1 VAEESTDD
9 YQNYIGVKKMDYGS
23 MVGES
28 FEYAKE
34 AVIGKWN
41 QWIMLIIATILLG
54 IPLAGYSLK
63 VLRGDKPAPEVSD
76 WGTLFID
83 GIKYMIIVLIYM
95 IPMMIVL
102 FFVVGASALASMSSN
117 PSAAMAAIGG
127 ILLGLLLFFVI
138 ALITA
143 IFAIIGEVRFARTG
157 KMGEAFNFSEILGT
171 IGKIGWGTYII
182 ALVVL
187 FVVQMIIAIIISI
200 IMMIPYLGFI
210 IYICLMSPIML
221 FQTRYI
227 CQLYDSAGAA

>member
-1 VAEESTDD
+1 MKYSKKIIV
-9 YQNYIGVKKMDYGS
+9 VKKMDYGS

-34 AVIGKWN
+34 AVVGKWN
-41 QWIMLIIATILLG
+41 QWIMLIIATIILG

-83 GIKYMIIVLIYM
+83 GIKLMIIMLIYM
-95 IPMMIVL
+95 IPAMIVL

-117 PSAAMAAIGG
+117 PSTAMAAVGG
-127 ILLGLLLFFVI
+127 ILFGLLLFFVV

-171 IGKIGWGTYII
+171 IGKIGWGPYII

-187 FVVQMIIAIIISI
+187 FVVQMIIAIIVSI

-210 IYICLMSPIML
+210 IYICLIAPIML

-227 CQLYDSAGAA
+227 CQLYDSAGSA

>member
-1 VAEESTDD
+1 
-9 YQNYIGVKKMDYGS
+9 MDYGS

-34 AVIGKWN
+34 AVVGKWN
-41 QWIMLIIATILLG
+41 QWIMLIIATIILG

-63 VLRGDKPAPEVSD
+63 VLRGDRPAPEVSD

-83 GIKYMIIVLIYM
+83 GIKLIIIMLIYM
-95 IPMMIVL
+95 IPAMIVL
-102 FFVVGASALASMSSN
+102 FVVVGASALASMSSN
-117 PSAAMAAIGG
+117 PSAAMAAVGG
-127 ILLGLLLFFVI
+127 ILFGLLLFFVV

-171 IGKIGWGTYII
+171 IGKIGWGPYII
-182 ALVVL
+182 ALIVL
-187 FVVQMIIAIIISI
+187 FVVQMIIAFIVSI

-210 IYICLMSPIML
+210 IYICLISPIML

-227 CQLYDSAGAA
+227 CQLYDSAGSA

>member
-1 VAEESTDD
+1 
-9 YQNYIGVKKMDYGS
+9 MDYGS

-34 AVIGKWN
+34 AVVGKWN
-41 QWIMLIIATILLG
+41 QWIMLIIATIILG

-63 VLRGDKPAPEVSD
+63 VLRGDRPAPEVSD

-83 GIKYMIIVLIYM
+83 GIKLIIIMLIYM
-95 IPMMIVL
+95 IPAMIVL
-102 FFVVGASALASMSSN
+102 FVVVGASALASMSSN
-117 PSAAMAAIGG
+117 PSAAMAAVGG
-127 ILLGLLLFFVI
+127 ILFGLLLFFVV

-157 KMGEAFNFSEILGT
+157 NMGEAFNFSEILGT
-171 IGKIGWGTYII
+171 IGKIGWGPYII

-187 FVVQMIIAIIISI
+187 FVVQMIIAIIVSI

-210 IYICLMSPIML
+210 IYICLISPIML

>member
-1 VAEESTDD
+1 
-9 YQNYIGVKKMDYGS
+9 MDYGS

-34 AVIGKWN
+34 AVVGKWN
-41 QWIMLIIATILLG
+41 QWIMLIIATIILG

-83 GIKYMIIVLIYM
+83 GIKLMIIMLIYM
-95 IPMMIVL
+95 IPAMIVL

-117 PSAAMAAIGG
+117 PSTAMAAVGG
-127 ILLGLLLFFVI
+127 ILFGLLLFFVV

-171 IGKIGWGTYII
+171 IGKIGWGPYII

-187 FVVQMIIAIIISI
+187 FVVQIIIAIIVSI

-210 IYICLMSPIML
+210 IYICLIAPIML

>member
-1 VAEESTDD
+1 
-9 YQNYIGVKKMDYGS
+9 

-34 AVIGKWN
+34 AVVGKWN

-63 VLRGDKPAPEVSD
+63 ILKGDRPAPEVDD
-76 WGTLFID
+76 WGTLFFD
-83 GIKYMIIVLIYM
+83 GIKYIIIILIYM
-95 IPMMIVL
+95 IPAMIVL
-102 FFVVGASALASMSSN
+102 FVVVGASALGTMSSN
-117 PSAAMAAIGG
+117 PSVAMAALGNM
-127 ILLGLLLFFVI
+127 LFGLLLFAVI

-143 IFAIIGEVRFARTG
+143 IFAIIGAVRFARTG
-157 KMGEAFNFSEILGT
+157 NMGEAFNFSEILGT
-171 IGKIGWGTYII
+171 IGKIGWLPYII

-187 FVVQMIIAIIISI
+187 VVVQIIIGIVVSI

-210 IYICLMSPIML
+210 IYICLLSPIML

>member
-1 VAEESTDD
+1 MINRITVQEVT
-9 YQNYIGVKKMDYGS
+9 NMDYGS

-34 AVIGKWN
+34 AVVGKWN
-41 QWIMLIIATILLG
+41 KWVMLIIATILIGL
-54 IPLAGYSLK
+54 PLAGYCLK
-63 VLRGDKPAPEVSD
+63 VLRGEKPAPEVND

-83 GIKYMIIVLIYM
+83 GIKIFIIMLIYM
-95 IPMMIVL
+95 IPAMIVL
-102 FFVVGASALASMSSN
+102 FVVVGVSALGAMRGN
-117 PSAAMAAIGG
+117 PTAAMAAIGG
-127 ILLGLLLFFVI
+127 MLIGLLLFAVI

-143 IFAIIGEVRFARTG
+143 IFAIIGAVRFARTG
-157 KMGEAFNFSEILGT
+157 NMGEAFNFSEILGT
-171 IGKIGWGTYII
+171 IGKIGWLPYII

-187 FVVQMIIAIIISI
+187 VVVQIIIGIVVSI

-210 IYICLMSPIML
+210 IYICLLSPIML

>member
-1 VAEESTDD
+1 M
-9 YQNYIGVKKMDYGS
+9 NYGS

-28 FEYAKE
+28 LEYAKE
-34 AVIGKWN
+34 AVVGKWN

-63 VLRGDKPAPEVSD
+63 VLRGDRPAPEVSD

-83 GIKYMIIVLIYM
+83 GIKYIIIMLIYM
-95 IPMMIVL
+95 IPAMIVL
-102 FFVVGASALASMSSN
+102 FVVVGASALGTMSSN
-117 PSAAMAAIGG
+117 PSVAMAALGNM
-127 ILLGLLLFFVI
+127 LFGLLLFAVI

-143 IFAIIGEVRFARTG
+143 IFAIIGAVRFARTG
-157 KMGEAFNFSEILGT
+157 NMGEAFNFSEILGT
-171 IGKIGWGTYII
+171 IGKIGWLPYII

-187 FVVQMIIAIIISI
+187 VVVQIIIGIVVSI

-210 IYICLMSPIML
+210 IYICLLSPIML

>member
-1 VAEESTDD
+1 
-9 YQNYIGVKKMDYGS
+9 

-34 AVIGKWN
+34 AVVGKWN
-41 QWIMLIIATILLG
+41 KWIMLIIATIILG

-83 GIKYMIIVLIYM
+83 GIKYFIIMLIYM
-95 IPMMIVL
+95 IPAMIVL
-102 FFVVGASALASMSSN
+102 FVVVGASVLATMSSN
-117 PSAAMAAIGG
+117 PSAAMAAVGG
-127 ILLGLLLFFVI
+127 ILFGLLLFFVV

-143 IFAIIGEVRFARTG
+143 IFAIIGAVRFARTG

-171 IGKIGWGTYII
+171 IGKIGWGPYII
-182 ALVVL
+182 ALIVL
-187 FVVQMIIAIIISI
+187 FVVQMIIAFIVSI
-200 IMMIPYLGFI
+200 IMMIPYLGLI

>member
-1 VAEESTDD
+1 MKYSKKIIV
-9 YQNYIGVKKMDYGS
+9 VKKMDYGS

-34 AVIGKWN
+34 AVVGKWN
-41 QWIMLIIATILLG
+41 QWIMLIIATIILG

-63 VLRGDKPAPEVSD
+63 VLRGDRPAPEVND

-83 GIKYMIIVLIYM
+83 GIKLIIIMLIYM
-95 IPMMIVL
+95 IPAMIVL
-102 FFVVGASALASMSSN
+102 FVVVGASALASMSSN
-117 PSAAMAAIGG
+117 PSAAMAAVGG
-127 ILLGLLLFFVI
+127 ILFGLLLFFVV

-143 IFAIIGEVRFARTG
+143 IFAIIVEVRFARTG
-157 KMGEAFNFSEILGT
+157 NMGEAFNFSEILGT
-171 IGKIGWGTYII
+171 IGKIGWGPYII

-187 FVVQMIIAIIISI
+187 FVVQMIIAIIVSI

-210 IYICLMSPIML
+210 IYICLIAPIML

-227 CQLYDSAGAA
+227 CQLYDSAGSA

>member
-1 VAEESTDD
+1 
-9 YQNYIGVKKMDYGS
+9 MDYGS

-34 AVIGKWN
+34 AVVGKWN
-41 QWIMLIIATILLG
+41 QWIMLIIATIILG

-63 VLRGDKPAPEVSD
+63 VLRGDRPAPEVND

-83 GIKYMIIVLIYM
+83 GIKYIIIMLIYM
-95 IPMMIVL
+95 IPAMIVL
-102 FFVVGASALASMSSN
+102 FVVVGASALASMSSN
-117 PSAAMAAIGG
+117 PSAAMATIGG

-157 KMGEAFNFSEILGT
+157 KMGEAFNFSEILST
-171 IGKIGWGTYII
+171 IGKIGWGLYII
-182 ALVVL
+182 ALIVL
-187 FVVQMIIAIIISI
+187 FVVQMVIAIIVSI

>member
-1 VAEESTDD
+1 
-9 YQNYIGVKKMDYGS
+9 

-34 AVIGKWN
+34 AVVGKWN
-41 QWIMLIIATILLG
+41 KWIMLIIATIILG

-83 GIKYMIIVLIYM
+83 GIKYMIIMLIYM
-95 IPMMIVL
+95 IPAMIVL
-102 FFVVGASALASMSSN
+102 FVVVGASVLATMSSN
-117 PSAAMAAIGG
+117 PSAAMAAVGG
-127 ILLGLLLFFVI
+127 ILFGLLLFFVV

-143 IFAIIGEVRFARTG
+143 IFAIIGAVRFARTG
-157 KMGEAFNFSEILGT
+157 KMGEAFNFSEILVT
-171 IGKIGWGTYII
+171 IGKIGWGSYII
-182 ALVVL
+182 ALIVL
-187 FVVQMIIAIIISI
+187 FVVQMIIAFILSI

-227 CQLYDSAGAA
+227 CQLYDGAGAA

>member
-1 VAEESTDD
+1 LFHKILKYSKKIIV
-9 YQNYIGVKKMDYGS
+9 VKKMDYGS

-34 AVIGKWN
+34 AVVGKWN
-41 QWIMLIIATILLG
+41 QWIMLIIATIILG

-76 WGTLFID
+76 WGTLFIE
-83 GIKYMIIVLIYM
+83 GIKLIIIMLIYM
-95 IPMMIVL
+95 IPAMIVL
-102 FFVVGASALASMSSN
+102 FVVVGASALVSMNSN
-117 PSAAMAAIGG
+117 PSAAMAAVGG
-127 ILLGLLLFFVI
+127 ILFGLLLFFVV

-182 ALVVL
+182 ALIVL
-187 FVVQMIIAIIISI
+187 FVVQMIIAFIVSI

-210 IYICLMSPIML
+210 IYICLISPIML

>member
-1 VAEESTDD
+1 
-9 YQNYIGVKKMDYGS
+9 MDYGN

-34 AVIGKWN
+34 AVVGKWN

-63 VLRGDKPAPEVSD
+63 VLRGDRPAPEVSD

-83 GIKYMIIVLIYM
+83 GIKYIIIMLIYM
-95 IPMMIVL
+95 IPAMIVL
-102 FFVVGASALASMSSN
+102 FVVVGASALASMSSN

-127 ILLGLLLFFVI
+127 ILFGLLLFFVV

-157 KMGEAFNFSEILGT
+157 NMGEAFNFSEILGT
-171 IGKIGWGTYII
+171 IGKIGWGPYII

-187 FVVQMIIAIIISI
+187 FVVQMIIAIIVSI

-210 IYICLMSPIML
+210 IYICLISPIML

>member
-1 VAEESTDD
+1 
-9 YQNYIGVKKMDYGS
+9 MDYGS

-34 AVIGKWN
+34 AVVGKWN
-41 QWIMLIIATILLG
+41 QWIMLIIATIILG

-63 VLRGDKPAPEVSD
+63 VLRGDRPAPEVND

-83 GIKYMIIVLIYM
+83 GIKLIIIMLIYM
-95 IPMMIVL
+95 IPAMIVL
-102 FFVVGASALASMSSN
+102 FVVVGASALASMSSN
-117 PSAAMAAIGG
+117 PSAAMAAVGG
-127 ILLGLLLFFVI
+127 ILFGLLLFFVV

-157 KMGEAFNFSEILGT
+157 NMGEAFNFSEILGT
-171 IGKIGWGTYII
+171 IGKIGWGPYII

-187 FVVQMIIAIIISI
+187 FVVQMIIAIIVSI

-210 IYICLMSPIML
+210 IYICLIAPIML

-227 CQLYDSAGAA
+227 CQLYDSAGSA

>member
-1 VAEESTDD
+1 LFHKTLKYSKKIIV
-9 YQNYIGVKKMDYGS
+9 VKKMDYGS

-34 AVIGKWN
+34 AVVGKWN
-41 QWIMLIIATILLG
+41 QWIMLIIATIILG

-83 GIKYMIIVLIYM
+83 GIKLIIIMLIYM
-95 IPMMIVL
+95 IPAMIVL
-102 FFVVGASALASMSSN
+102 FVVVGASALASMSSN
-117 PSAAMAAIGG
+117 PSAAMAAVGG
-127 ILLGLLLFFVI
+127 ILFGLLLFFVV

-171 IGKIGWGTYII
+171 IGKIGWGPYII
-182 ALVVL
+182 ALIVL
-187 FVVQMIIAIIISI
+187 FVVQMIIAFIVSI

-210 IYICLMSPIML
+210 IYICLISPIML

>member
-1 VAEESTDD
+1 MKYSKKIIV
-9 YQNYIGVKKMDYGS
+9 VKKMDYGS

-34 AVIGKWN
+34 AVVGKWN
-41 QWIMLIIATILLG
+41 QWIMLIIATIILG

-83 GIKYMIIVLIYM
+83 GIKLMIIMLIYM
-95 IPMMIVL
+95 IPAMIVL

-117 PSAAMAAIGG
+117 PSTAMAAVGG
-127 ILLGLLLFFVI
+127 ILFGLLLFFVV

-171 IGKIGWGTYII
+171 IGKIGWGPYII

-187 FVVQMIIAIIISI
+187 FVVQIIIAIIVSI

-210 IYICLMSPIML
+210 IYICLIAPIML

>member
-1 VAEESTDD
+1 MKYSKKIIV
-9 YQNYIGVKKMDYGS
+9 VKKMDYGS

-34 AVIGKWN
+34 AVVGKWN
-41 QWIMLIIATILLG
+41 QWIMLIIATIILG

-83 GIKYMIIVLIYM
+83 GIKLMIIMLIYM
-95 IPMMIVL
+95 IPAMIVL

-117 PSAAMAAIGG
+117 PSAAMAAVGG
-127 ILLGLLLFFVI
+127 ILFGLLLFFVV

-157 KMGEAFNFSEILGT
+157 NMGEAFNFSEILGT
-171 IGKIGWGTYII
+171 IGKIGWGPYII

-187 FVVQMIIAIIISI
+187 FVVQMIIAIIVSI

-210 IYICLMSPIML
+210 IYICLIAPIML

-227 CQLYDSAGAA
+227 CQLYDSAGSA

>member
-1 VAEESTDD
+1 VV
-9 YQNYIGVKKMDYGS
+9 VKKMDYGS
-23 MVGES
+23 MVEES

-34 AVIGKWN
+34 AVVGKWN
-41 QWIMLIIATILLG
+41 QWIMLIIATIILG

-83 GIKYMIIVLIYM
+83 GIKYLIIMLIYL

-102 FFVVGASALASMSSN
+102 FFVIGASVLATMSSN
-117 PSAAMAAIGG
+117 PSAAMAAVGG
-127 ILLGLLLFFVI
+127 ILIGLLLFFVV

-143 IFAIIGEVRFARTG
+143 IFAIIGAVRFARTG

-171 IGKIGWGTYII
+171 IGKIGWGPYIFAI
-182 ALVVL
+182 IVL
-187 FVVQMIIAIIISI
+187 YVVQIIIAIIISL
-200 IMMIPYLGFI
+200 IMMIPYLGLI
-210 IYICLMSPIML
+210 IYICLIAPIML

>member
-1 VAEESTDD
+1 
-9 YQNYIGVKKMDYGS
+9 MDYGN

-34 AVIGKWN
+34 AVVGKWN

-63 VLRGDKPAPEVSD
+63 VLRGDRPAPEVSD

-83 GIKYMIIVLIYM
+83 GIKYMVIMLIYM
-95 IPMMIVL
+95 IPAMIVL

-127 ILLGLLLFFVI
+127 ILFGLLLFFVI

-143 IFAIIGEVRFARTG
+143 IFAIIGAVRFARTG
-157 KMGEAFNFSEILGT
+157 NMGEAFNFSEILGT
-171 IGKIGWGTYII
+171 IGKIGWGPYII

-187 FVVQMIIAIIISI
+187 FVVQMIIAIIVSI

-210 IYICLMSPIML
+210 IYICLISPIML

>member
-1 VAEESTDD
+1 
-9 YQNYIGVKKMDYGS
+9 MDYGS

-41 QWIMLIIATILLG
+41 QWIMLIIATIILG

-83 GIKYMIIVLIYM
+83 GIKLIIIMLIYM
-95 IPMMIVL
+95 IPAMIVL
-102 FFVVGASALASMSSN
+102 FVVVGASALASMSSN
-117 PSAAMAAIGG
+117 PSAAMAAVGG
-127 ILLGLLLFFVI
+127 ILFGLLLFFVV

-171 IGKIGWGTYII
+171 IGKIGWGPYII

-187 FVVQMIIAIIISI
+187 FVVQMIIAFIVSI

-210 IYICLMSPIML
+210 IYICLISPIML

-227 CQLYDSAGAA
+227 CQLYDSAGSA

>member
-1 VAEESTDD
+1 
-9 YQNYIGVKKMDYGS
+9 MDYGS

-34 AVIGKWN
+34 AVVGKWN
-41 QWIMLIIATILLG
+41 QWIMLIIATIILG

-63 VLRGDKPAPEVSD
+63 VLRGDRPAPEVSD

-83 GIKYMIIVLIYM
+83 GIKYMVIMLIYM
-95 IPMMIVL
+95 IPAMIVL
-102 FFVVGASALASMSSN
+102 FFVVGASALASMSGN

-127 ILLGLLLFFVI
+127 ILFGLLLFFVI

-143 IFAIIGEVRFARTG
+143 FFAIIGAVRFARTG

-171 IGKIGWGTYII
+171 IGKIGWGPYII

-187 FVVQMIIAIIISI
+187 FVVQMIIAIIVSI

-210 IYICLMSPIML
+210 IYICLISPIML

>member
-1 VAEESTDD
+1 
-9 YQNYIGVKKMDYGS
+9 

-34 AVIGKWN
+34 AVVGKWN

-63 VLRGDKPAPEVSD
+63 VLRGDRPAPEVSD

-83 GIKYMIIVLIYM
+83 GIKYIIIMLIYM
-95 IPMMIVL
+95 IPAMIVL
-102 FFVVGASALASMSSN
+102 FVVVGASALASMSSN

-127 ILLGLLLFFVI
+127 ILFGLLLFFVV

-157 KMGEAFNFSEILGT
+157 NMGEAFNFSEILGT
-171 IGKIGWGTYII
+171 IGKIGWGPYII

-187 FVVQMIIAIIISI
+187 FVVQMIIAIIVSI

-210 IYICLMSPIML
+210 IYICLISPIML

>member
-1 VAEESTDD
+1 MET
-9 YQNYIGVKKMDYGS
+9 KMDYGS

-34 AVIGKWN
+34 AVVGKWN
-41 QWIMLIIATILLG
+41 QWIMLIIATIILG

-63 VLRGDKPAPEVSD
+63 VLRGDRPAPEVSD

-83 GIKYMIIVLIYM
+83 GIKYMVIMLIYM
-95 IPMMIVL
+95 IPAMIVL

-127 ILLGLLLFFVI
+127 ILFGLLLFFVI

-143 IFAIIGEVRFARTG
+143 IFAIIGAVRFARTG
-157 KMGEAFNFSEILGT
+157 NMGEAFNFSEILGT
-171 IGKIGWGTYII
+171 IGKIGWGPYII

-187 FVVQMIIAIIISI
+187 FVVQMIIAIIVSI

-210 IYICLMSPIML
+210 IYICLISPIML